1 MGLALEGQKIAVDW
15 VAFVGVRS
23 EEGISSLRSLV
34 EDLEV
39 LYSPPGVQAV
49 VDNFQVDPGEV
60 GTVKEGLVC
69 LEGVQAV
76 RHMEDQGAAR
86 TKWEGLDG
94 VHSCQETDLVGHC
107 SGGGSAVQDNYLLI
121 PAGEVQNLWVLT
133 NRVKGTMACT

>member
-1 MGLALEGQKIAVDW
+1 
-15 VAFVGVRS
+15 
-23 EEGISSLRSLV
+23 
-34 EDLEV
+34 V

-76 RHMEDQGAAR
+76 RRMEDQGAAR
-86 TKWEGLDG
+86 TKWGEDLDG
-94 VHSCQETDLVGHC
+94 VHNCQGTDLVGHY

-121 PAGEVQNLWVLT
+121 PAVEVQICCSV
-133 NRVKGTMACT
+133 R